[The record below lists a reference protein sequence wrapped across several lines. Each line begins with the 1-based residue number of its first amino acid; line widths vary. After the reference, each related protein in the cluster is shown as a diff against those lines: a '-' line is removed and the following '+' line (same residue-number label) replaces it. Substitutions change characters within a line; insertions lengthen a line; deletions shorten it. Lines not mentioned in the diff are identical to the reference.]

1 LESQYFKWSKANK
14 SKSGA
19 LAQFLGWRSIF
30 YFLAIF
36 GGVLFVIFLF
46 FFPETC
52 RNVVGNGSIPARG
65 VNLSIIGH
73 LQQRKRAGDVE
84 SLSINRPTKSTE
96 KRKWEIPNPLT
107 TLKIL
112 KDKESAIV
120 LLYNGFFFNGQ
131 MIVAASLPYM
141 LEQAYGY
148 TELEV
153 GLCFISLGMGSLLSA
168 LTMGHVVDWNF
179 RRHAAKLG
187 MIISKGKQQDLRNY
201 PIERARLQIVA
212 PNHALGTVS
221 LIAFGW
227 TIKYKTHISGP
238 EIMLFFIGFGIST
251 AFNTTNTL
259 LIDLHRDKAATATA
273 AVNFVRCMISAGGVA
288 AIVPMI
294 KAMNAGWAFTFVGL
308 VYVLLAPSIWF
319 IMKNGQ
325 RWRNEAA
332 EKSAATVESARA
344 ATVAEDSSHED
355 VESAADDEKT
365 KD

>member
-1 LESQYFKWSKANK
+1 
-14 SKSGA
+14 
-19 LAQFLGWRSIF
+19 
-30 YFLAIF
+30 
-36 GGVLFVIFLF
+36 VIFVF

-65 VNLSIIGH
+65 VSLSIIGH
-73 LQQRKRAGDVE
+73 LQQRKRAGTDVE
-84 SLSINRPTKSTE
+84 SQTPSSRKTE
-96 KRKWEIPNPLT
+96 KRKWEIPNPLS

-120 LLYNGFFFNGQ
+120 LVYNGFFFNGQ

-141 LEQAYGY
+141 LQTTYNY

-179 RRHAAKLG
+179 QRHAKKLG
-187 MIISKGKQQDLRNY
+187 MVITKGKQQDLRNY

-212 PNHALGTVS
+212 PNHLLGTLS

-238 EIMLFFIGFGIST
+238 TIMLFFIGFGIST

-294 KAMNAGWAFTFVGL
+294 RAMNAGWAFTFIAF
-308 VYVLLAPSIWF
+308 VYLLLMPSIWF

-332 EKSAATVESARA
+332 EKKAAKEEMIRA
-344 ATVAEDSSHED
+344 TTAVDNRSGEELDSTGE
-355 VESAADDEKT
+355 EEKS
-365 KD
+365 KDFRE